1 MSQRRSDDGK
11 LLFAGMRSEAH
22 IEADDVRT
30 VRQCGAV
37 AVETLRRRANAG
49 AADSVDRLEMETLK
63 EIGKG
68 GGFSNMNNAV
78 QQVRRAPAHLD
89 RWMRCETVEGK
100 PALCLTQSYHSLR
113 VTRGAIIASCPC
125 TE

>member
-1 MSQRRSDDGK
+1 MQ
-11 LLFAGMRSEAH
+11 SEAA
-22 IEADDVRT
+22 IAADDVRT

-68 GGFSNMNNAV
+68 GGFSNMNSAV
-78 QQVRRAPAHLD
+78 QQASNEASDLHTLRHTLFLSLLRAASWQPQPCA
-89 RWMRCETVEGK
+89 
-100 PALCLTQSYHSLR
+100 ASLT
-113 VTRGAIIASCPC
+113 
-125 TE
+125 

>member
-1 MSQRRSDDGK
+1 MLHRWSSK
-11 LLFAGMRSEAH
+11 CCTTGMRSEAH
-22 IEADDVRT
+22 IEPDDVRT

-68 GGFSNMNNAV
+68 GGFSNMNSAV
-78 QQVRRAPAHLD
+78 QQAR
-89 RWMRCETVEGK
+89 M
-100 PALCLTQSYHSLR
+100 
-113 VTRGAIIASCPC
+113 
-125 TE
+125 